1 MAFPMGNGVLRM
13 IYEERNRTD
22 MGKMAGVFRGALLL
36 AFAAP
41 GFLMGKNTTRECMK
55 DDDIRLF
62 LGNTLLYEIM
72 PASHAEK
79 SAAETTAGGVCGAL
93 ENAGGGLD
101 MNASFSMALSSLDD
115 TLEIMSR
122 YLEDNGFLPWGLTFG
137 FASLIMTLSGARRH
151 RPSGEEKD
159 GQGEAC
165 DYYEL
170 VREEGPF
177 RTDLGEDVLSAFSR
191 LACDMSGESLAYAA
205 LADVEIWGRDLRDI
219 PGLEETVAEHLRDLQ
234 MLGVREAMILNGK
247 RAREASGL

>member
-1 MAFPMGNGVLRM
+1 M
-13 IYEERNRTD
+13 IYEERDRTD
-22 MGKMAGVFRGALLL
+22 MGKLAEIFRGALLL

-41 GFLMGKNTTRECMK
+41 GFLMGKNTTREYMK

-62 LGNTLLYEIM
+62 LGNILLYEIM

-101 MNASFSMALSSLDD
+101 MNASFSMALSSVGD
-115 TLEIMSR
+115 TLEMMSR
-122 YLEDNGFLPWGLTFG
+122 YHEDNGFLPWGLTFG
-137 FASLIMTLSGARRH
+137 FASLIMTLSGVRRH

-159 GQGEAC
+159 REGEKDG

-170 VREEGPF
+170 IREEGPF
-177 RTDLGEDVLSAFSR
+177 RADLNEDMMHAFSR
-191 LACDMSGESLAYAA
+191 LSCDMSGESLAYAA
-205 LADVEIWGRDLRDI
+205 LADVEIWGRDLREI

>member
-1 MAFPMGNGVLRM
+1 MTN
-13 IYEERNRTD
+13 EERERTET
-22 MGKMAGVFRGALLL
+22 GKLAAAFRGALLL

-79 SAAETTAGGVCGAL
+79 SAAETAAGGVCGSL

-101 MNASFSMALSSLDD
+101 MNASFSMALSSLGD
-115 TLEIMSR
+115 TLDLMSS

-137 FASLIMTLSGARRH
+137 FSSLIMTLSGVRRK
-151 RPSGEEKD
+151 RPSGEGEDRAGKD
-159 GQGEAC
+159 GG
-165 DYYEL
+165 YEL
-170 VREEGPF
+170 IREDGPF
-177 RTDLGEDVLSAFSR
+177 RVELTEDTLYAFSR

-205 LADVEIWGRDLRDI
+205 LADVEIWGRDLREI

>member
-1 MAFPMGNGVLRM
+1 M

-22 MGKMAGVFRGALLL
+22 MGKLAGVFRGALLL

-79 SAAETTAGGVCGAL
+79 SAAETAAGGVCGTL

-101 MNASFSMALSSLDD
+101 MNTSFSMALSSLDD

-159 GQGEAC
+159 RGGKEGAF
-165 DYYEL
+165 YEL
-170 VREEGPF
+170 IREDGSL
-177 RTDLGEDVLSAFSR
+177 RVDLDEDTLCAFSR

-205 LADVEIWGRDLRDI
+205 LADVEIWGRDLREI
-219 PGLEETVAEHLRDLQ
+219 QGLEETVAEHLRDLQ

>member
-1 MAFPMGNGVLRM
+1 MT
-13 IYEERNRTD
+13 YEEREKTE
-22 MGKMAGVFRGALLL
+22 AGNLAADFRGALLL

-79 SAAETTAGGVCGAL
+79 SAAEEAAGGVCGAL

-101 MNASFSMALSSLDD
+101 MNTSFSMALCSAGD
-115 TLEIMSR
+115 TLELMKR
-122 YLEDNGFLPWGLTFG
+122 YLEDNGFLPWGLSFG
-137 FASLIMTLSGARRH
+137 FASLIMALSGVRRH
-151 RPSGEEKD
+151 APSGEEKD
-159 GQGEAC
+159 QYGNDGAF
-165 DYYEL
+165 YEL
-170 VREEGPF
+170 IREDGPF
-177 RTDLGEDVLSAFSR
+177 RVDLDENTLRAFSR
-191 LACDMSGESLAYAA
+191 LSCDMSGESLAYAA
-205 LADVEIWGRDLRDI
+205 LADVEIWGRDLREI

>member
-1 MAFPMGNGVLRM
+1 MRM
-13 IYEERNRTD
+13 TNDERDRTD
-22 MGKMAGVFRGALLL
+22 TGKLAADFRGALLL

-79 SAAETTAGGVCGAL
+79 SAAETAAGGVCGAL

-101 MNASFSMALSSLDD
+101 MNTSFSMALSSVGK
-115 TLEIMSR
+115 TLELISR

-137 FASLIMTLSGARRH
+137 FASLIMTLSGVRKH
-151 RPSGEEKD
+151 RPSGKEKEHGGDEED
-159 GQGEAC
+159 G
-165 DYYEL
+165 YEL
-170 VREEGPF
+170 IREEGPF
-177 RTDLGEDVLSAFSR
+177 RVDLNEQTLYAFSR

-205 LADVEIWGRDLRDI
+205 LADVEIWGRDLRGI
-219 PGLEETVAEHLRDLQ
+219 PGLEEIVAEHLRDLQ